1 MAVLGL
7 HCCTDFSL
15 VVASRGYSV
24 TELHRLLTAEAS
36 LVFWASVVVANG
48 LGSCGS
54 WALEHRLGSC
64 VHGLS
69 CSLGCGVFLAG
80 IEPTSLTLAGRWIL
94 YQGSPDFLSFVKIC
108 TCSGQV
114 ISKYVYVI

>member
-1 MAVLGL
+1 MLRL

-24 TELHRLLTAEAS
+24 TELHRLLIAEAS
-36 LVFWASVVVANG
+36 LVSRASVVVANG

-80 IEPTSLTLAGRWIL
+80 IEPTSLTLAGGFFTKEAQISYPL
-94 YQGSPDFLSFVKIC
+94 LKFVHGVDK
-108 TCSGQV
+108 
-114 ISKYVYVI
+114 